1 MTAHLSDQDIQRD
14 AVSGAR
20 ILVGDM
26 LMWSDLDSL
35 DVPLAAREVLR
46 AAIAAKR
53 PRRVLLAGPRA
64 GLLVDAVPADVPVDV
79 LVRALPDARV
89 LGDRAGLHKSAGLY
103 CGGLD
108 VFEPG
113 HTYDL
118 VVALGGPE
126 RLLGPDSEGLT
137 ESQAVARL
145 AALLDDGGRFV
156 LDLANELGVTDL
168 VSAVPDETL
177 ESDAGWH
184 IGAQGFA
191 TRHLFARERAGVLE
205 AEGLQ
210 LEATFAAIPSVD
222 EHRVLVHDS
231 APADG
236 SLRDQVSFHAGK
248 AMDKHFA
255 TTPMLREPRNVVE
268 RVVEAG
274 MLDELAPAWLVVA
287 TKGATGQQAAPAY
300 PALVVAEADA
310 GSRWSTVAVIAPDGS
325 QSVSWADARSDAET
339 TEGTVSRGLA
349 PLAPGRSFE
358 LDLRRAC
365 ATRRHAAIRTR
376 VRQYAAWLSD
386 GKVWTTQTAEQRF
399 FATPANTLVDGDR
412 LRLADPSWRRTGIV
426 SGDDALVR
434 GMRDFAR
441 RLLAS
446 GSAHP
451 WRVTV
456 TPDELTITL
465 GSMAGLTVT
474 DAMIARVAR
483 IEAEVASTLDG
494 RPEDMPELLER
505 NLEQG
510 QFARD
515 LPAPD
520 DIGFR
525 ELLTHHRVI
534 SRELREKQ
542 GQVKWLEGTL
552 RHRDRYIRTLERVIE
567 RYEDTL
573 TYLAVEAMRAPRRIA
588 TEKAVAAAKS
598 TAQDALPPGALTKA
612 RQLAKRVLK

>member
-14 AVSGAR
+14 AISGAR

-35 DVPLAAREVLR
+35 DVPLAAREIVR

-64 GLLVDAVPADVPVDV
+64 GLLVDTVPADVPVDL
-79 LVRALPDARV
+79 LVRALPDART
-89 LGDRAGLHKSAGLY
+89 LGDRAGLHRSADLY

-108 VFEPG
+108 VFDPG

-137 ESQAVARL
+137 DAQTVARL
-145 AALLDDGGRFV
+145 SAMLDDGGRLV
-156 LDLANELGVTDL
+156 LDLANELGFTDL

-184 IGAQGFA
+184 VGAHGFGS
-191 TRHLFARERAGVLE
+191 RHLFARERTTLLQG
-205 AEGLQ
+205 EGLDV
-210 LEATFAAIPSVD
+210 EACFAALPTVD
-222 EHRVLVHDS
+222 EHRVLVHEE
-231 APADG
+231 APRDDR
-236 SLRDQVSFHAGK
+236 LRDQVGFQAGL
-248 AMDKHFA
+248 AMDEHFA

-268 RVVEAG
+268 RVVDG
-274 MLDELAPAWLVVA
+274 GLLDELAPAWLVVA
-287 TKGATGQQAAPAY
+287 TKGAGVAAASY
-300 PALVVAEADA
+300 PAIVVAEPESD
-310 GSRWSTVAVIAPDGS
+310 SRWSTVTVVAPDAA
-325 QSVSWADARSDAET
+325 QSVSWAASRADTET
-339 TEGTVSRGLA
+339 SEGTVARGLE

-365 ATRRHAAIRTR
+365 ATRRHAAIRAR
-376 VRQYAAWLSD
+376 VRRYAAWLSD
-386 GKVWTTQTAEQRF
+386 NQTWTKQTAEQRF
-399 FATPANTLVDGDR
+399 FATPANTLVDGDD
-412 LRLADPSWRRTGIV
+412 LRLADRSWRRTGVV
-426 SGDDALVR
+426 SAEDALVR
-434 GMRDFAR
+434 GLRDFAR

-456 TPDELTITL
+456 TPDELTVTL
-465 GSMAGLTVT
+465 GAMAGVTVT
-474 DAMIARVAR
+474 SVMIARVAR
-483 IEAEVASTLDG
+483 IEAEVAATVAG
-494 RPEDMPELLER
+494 RPEEIEELLAR

-510 QFARD
+510 EFARD

-525 ELLTHHRVI
+525 ELLTHDRVI
-534 SRELREKQ
+534 SRELREKH

-552 RHRDRYIRTLERVIE
+552 RHRDRYIRSLERVIE

-573 TYLAVEAMRAPRRIA
+573 TYRAVEAMRAPRRIA
-588 TEKAVAAAKS
+588 TEKAVAVAKT
-598 TAQDALPPGALTKA
+598 TAQDALPPGALSKA
-612 RQLAKRVLK
+612 RQLAARMLK